1 VEALA
6 QVNGGVVDGLA
17 SGLGPEVESVAAF
30 AALEAAEHILVEVG
44 GEGAAGAGGRAVQWA
59 GAALLSAAGAAGVE
73 AEQLQDGGNGHDVA
87 DGGEVD
93 RGASGWRCLGWR
105 LLLLDLAELLA
116 TFACLG
122 QFAVASGE
130 DFLVPA
136 IEFVLGCEVVYRGVQ
151 ADVVV
156 INGVIVDDALSFFER
171 KGHGDPDAFALE
183 GLVPA
188 LDFAIG
194 LGIVRRGSD
203 VGHAGDADE
212 LFEILG
218 DELGSVVGDDARLFV
233 GEGFAGAL
241 DDGLHGAV
249 AHIFADFLVND
260 EAAVAIEDGAN
271 EVKSAGDVEIA
282 DVDMPVFMRLER
294 LHKAGAFL
302 GDVGRRPSQEA
313 VGFQDAIDA
322 GRAAGDDI
330 GIEHH
335 EGQAAIAVER
345 VLARED
351 ANPFFFVASEPMI
364 ARHPGIMFVDF
375 AEAFF
380 PVMELA
386 GADAEPGQEATDGD
400 FRLVAPVPDE
410 VDDGVT
416 DVVERPAASQFS
428 PSSFFKTVCSSIS
441 SARTSFLRISLAS
454 SCAILRSLES
464 STTLDLRS
472 LLKAKWPFSKNLLS
486 QS

>member
-1 VEALA
+1 M
-6 QVNGGVVDGLA
+6 QG
-17 SGLGPEVESVAAF
+17 
-30 AALEAAEHILVEVG
+30 
-44 GEGAAGAGGRAVQWA
+44 A
-59 GAALLSAAGAAGVE
+59 GAALLSTAGAAGVE
-73 AEQLQDGGNGHDVA
+73 AEQLQDSGHGHEAA

-93 RGASGWRCLGWR
+93 CRASGSRRRSWR
-105 LLLLDLAELLA
+105 LLVLGLADLLA
-116 TFACLG
+116 AFACLG

-130 DFLVPA
+130 DFLVA
-136 IEFVLGCEVVYRGVQ
+136 AFEFVFGSEVIDGRVE

-156 INGVIVDDALSFFER
+156 INGVMVDDALSFFER
-171 KGHGDPDAFALE
+171 KGHRDPDAFAFE
-183 GLVPA
+183 SLVPA
-188 LDFAIG
+188 FDFAIG

-212 LFEILG
+212 LFEVLG
-218 DELGSVVGDDARLFV
+218 DELRPVVGDDAWRFV

-271 EVKSAGDVEIA
+271 EVESAGDVEIA

-302 GDVGRRPSQEA
+302 GDVGRGASQEA

-322 GRAAGDDI
+322 GRATSDDV

-345 VLARED
+345 VLACED
-351 ANPFFFVASEPMI
+351 ANPFFFVVSEPMI

-416 DVVERPAASQFS
+416 DVVERPAAGQFS